1 MNQTTEEPIGRR
13 HFMERAILGI
23 FGALGL
29 MLSAPII
36 GYILSPIFRV
46 REDLAQSTRWA
57 PIASLAEMESIGD
70 LPRMFQVPYFVKEGW
85 RTRETS
91 RPLFAVKKGG
101 KLVLFSSFCTHLGC
115 PTGWDKAKRMI
126 ICPCHGGLYNNFGE
140 VIGGP
145 PPRNLAELEY
155 KVENG
160 LVYLKDPANVYEV
173 GWKDPRKQ
181 V

>member
-115 PTGWDKAKRMI
+115 PTGWDEAKRMI

-145 PPRNLAELEY
+145 RPGTWRRLNIRWRT
-155 KVENG
+155 
-160 LVYLKDPANVYEV
+160 
-173 GWKDPRKQ
+173 GWSI
-181 V
+181 